1 MNNLVIDIETL
12 DRECVVFCRYLIG
25 QEPGEY
31 VKRKYQ
37 EGHRRSSM
45 ACDRRTD
52 PAVDSFLVKFASI
65 SPWTTRLVDV
75 HARVFRK
82 SSLVRKKL
90 ILMLA
95 ILESCAPTHHY
106 LDTVDSATITRLF
119 LGSLYRCSTFVVM
132 LLVAIV
138 VIFPLQVGLRGSAKF
153 RMVWLPRHG

>member
-1 MNNLVIDIETL
+1 MNNPVIDIERL

-25 QEPGEY
+25 QEPNEY

-37 EGHRRSSM
+37 EAHRRSSLPS
-45 ACDRRTD
+45 DRRLD
-52 PAVDSFLVKFASI
+52 PADDFLVKVASI

-75 HARVFRK
+75 HARVFCK

-106 LDTVDSATITRLF
+106 LDAVDSATVMRLF
-119 LGSLYRCSTFVVM
+119 LSALYRCSTFVLM

-138 VIFPLQVGLRGSAKF
+138 VIFPLHLGWRGSVKF
-153 RMVWLPRHG
+153 RIVWLPRHG